1 MNSRERPLSPH
12 MFIYRWPMT
21 MTVSILHRMSGLM
34 LSVGLVALVLW
45 LLAAAGDAAAYE
57 RFGDVMG
64 SLAGRLFLA
73 LVSLAFFFHL
83 ANGVRHLVW
92 DLGFGFEISQ
102 ANASGWTVI
111 AAAVLLTLVYWLA
124 V

>member
-1 MNSRERPLSPH
+1 MSSSERPLSPH

-21 MTVSILHRMSGLM
+21 MTVSVLHR
-34 LSVGLVALVLW
+34 VTGLVLSLGLIALVLW
-45 LLAAAGDAAAYE
+45 LVAAAEGAAAYE
-57 RFGDVMG
+57 RFGGAMD
-64 SLAGRLFLA
+64 SLLGRLFLA

-92 DLGFGFEISQ
+92 DAGLGFEIPQ

-111 AAAVLLTLVYWLA
+111 AATIVLTLAYWLA

>member
-1 MNSRERPLSPH
+1 MSSSERPLSPH

-21 MTVSILHRMSGLM
+21 MTVSILHRVTGLA
-34 LSVGLVALVLW
+34 LSLGLVALVLW
-45 LLAAAGDAAAYE
+45 LLAAADGAVAYE
-57 RFGDVMG
+57 RFAGAMD
-64 SLAGRLFLA
+64 SLAGRLFLM

-92 DLGFGFEISQ
+92 DLGLGFEIPQ

-111 AAAVLLTLVYWLA
+111 ATTVVLTLAYWLA
-124 V
+124 A